1 MNLIQ
6 IPKPIPGFQVQEL
19 DGEVVLLHPT
29 SAVILHL
36 NQTGALVWQL
46 CDGVRSVHDII
57 LLLGDAYPESRKQ
70 IEADVPQIIA
80 QFAAH
85 GALFNG

>member
-1 MNLIQ
+1 MNPIT
-6 IPKPIPGFQVQEL
+6 IPRPIPGFQTQEI

-29 SAVILHL
+29 SAAILYL

-46 CDGVRSVHDII
+46 CDGLRSVHDII

-70 IEADVPQIIA
+70 IETDVPQIIA

-85 GALFNG
+85 GALFKE

>member
-6 IPKPIPGFQVQEL
+6 TPKPIPGFQTQEL

-46 CDGVRSVHDII
+46 CDGLRSAHDIVM
-57 LLLGDAYPESRKQ
+57 LLGDAYPESRKQ

-80 QFAAH
+80 QFAAQ
-85 GALFNG
+85 GALFKE

>member
-1 MNLIQ
+1 MRPIT
-6 IPKPIPGFQVQEL
+6 IPKPIPGFQVQSL

-36 NQTGALVWQL
+36 NPTGALVWQL
-46 CDGVRSVHDII
+46 CNGLRSVHEIV
-57 LLLGDAYPESRKQ
+57 LLLGDAYPEAQEQ
-70 IEADVPQIIA
+70 IKADVPQIIQ

-85 GALFNG
+85 GALFKE